1 MLNPF
6 DEGVIVWKDWVSVE
20 NIRYGNAS
28 KRLMS
33 KLASK
38 PKKLLTYPND
48 TAGSKLAAE
57 MRKKANKLSSEE
69 KSHYLRKAMAL
80 IWAAA

>member
-1 MLNPF
+1 M
-6 DEGVIVWKDWVSVE
+6 EGSCQWYKI
-20 NIRYGNAS
+20 GNAS

-38 PKKLLTYPND
+38 TKKLLTYPSD
-48 TAGSKLAAE
+48 TSGSKLAAE
-57 MRKKANKLSSEE
+57 MRKKANKMSSEQ

-80 IWAAA
+80 IYGRTGAKAATGAGR